1 MTKHAILPKASAAAI
16 EAHLRM
22 LTETIGVRLAGS
34 DAERA
39 AAEYLAGAGAALP
52 GTAVAIEEFPVWE
65 RHVTR
70 ESLEI
75 RIGDQW
81 HVFGCSLFGAAPST
95 EGRVIEAPL
104 VFFDTAT
111 GYQRESLDH
120 LKGAAVVHLGCHIET
135 PDHYRRLMAA
145 EPAFLLFVDTRHPG
159 AVPLADGLFPAYV
172 HAYGARPSMNVAY
185 LDAWRWKREGAAS
198 ARLCVEGSRR
208 KSHSQNVV
216 IELPGREPESGVI
229 YVGGHHDTQAGS
241 VGADDNAVGSASV
254 VELARLLSGRR
265 LRRTVRLIS
274 FGAEEQLSVGS
285 AAYVRRHREAVEHDG
300 RFMFNIDGSGS
311 ALGWLSV
318 NYNGPETFSRL
329 LAEVFHH
336 HDFYYIQQQAVFPY
350 TDQFPFAAAGVP
362 GLWLNRRNC
371 TSGAFYH
378 HRADDNMDHID
389 PALVAAQLDAAA
401 AFLTQV
407 AEADDAAFAE
417 GIPAETQREIAQVW
431 NDLYGG
437 WQGFGLA

>member
-120 LKGAAVVHLGCHIET
+120 LKGAAVVHLHARDRSGKGVADARIFREMNDGIRSRCGVIIQNT
-135 PDHYRRLMAA
+135 
-145 EPAFLLFVDTRHPG
+145 TGGPG
-159 AVPLADGLFPAYV
+159 LPIDK
-172 HAYGARPSMNVAY
+172 RITS
-185 LDAWRWKREGAAS
+185 LDASPEMAS
-198 ARLCVEGSRR
+198 LNMGSVVFFHQGHAGVTVDVQNGRPIRGLVPCKIPVRNTGNICQVRGFQDQHRLDVR
-208 KSHSQNVV
+208 
-216 IELPGREPESGVI
+216 P
-229 YVGGHHDTQAGS
+229 QAGC
-241 VGADDNAVGSASV
+241 A
-254 VELARLLSGRR
+254 
-265 LRRTVRLIS
+265 
-274 FGAEEQLSVGS
+274 QGS
-285 AAYVRRHREAVEHDG
+285 AAAQGVSCCSNSLRVDDRKCFFSLRCPVCQIMDGGIHVLNTDVHPALEALKGVLNVPA
-300 RFMFNIDGSGS
+300 R
-311 ALGWLSV
+311 V
-318 NYNGPETFSRL
+318 FSR
-329 LAEVFHH
+329 
-336 HDFYYIQQQAVFPY
+336 
-350 TDQFPFAAAGVP
+350 
-362 GLWLNRRNC
+362 
-371 TSGAFYH
+371 
-378 HRADDNMDHID
+378 
-389 PALVAAQLDAAA
+389 
-401 AFLTQV
+401 
-407 AEADDAAFAE
+407 
-417 GIPAETQREIAQVW
+417 
-431 NDLYGG
+431 
-437 WQGFGLA
+437 

>member
-1 MTKHAILPKASAAAI
+1 MTKNANLPPASAVAI
-16 EAHLRM
+16 EHHLRM

-34 DAERA
+34 AAERA
-39 AAEYLAGAGAALP
+39 AADYLAGAGAAVP
-52 GTAVAIEEFPVWE
+52 GAVVAIEEFPVWE

-70 ESLEI
+70 ERLEI
-75 RIGDQW
+75 QISGRW
-81 HVFGCSLFGAAPST
+81 HAFGCSLFGASPST

-120 LKGAAVVHLGCHIET
+120 LKGAAVVHLGCHIAT
-135 PDHYRRLMAA
+135 PDDYRRLMEAG
-145 EPAFLLFVDTRHPG
+145 PACLLFVDIRYPG

-172 HAYGARPSMNVAY
+172 HAFGARPTMNVAY
-185 LDAWRWKREGAAS
+185 QDAWRWKREGAAR

-208 KSHSQNVV
+208 ESRSQNVV
-216 IELPGREPESGVI
+216 IELPGREPESGVV

-285 AAYVRRHREAVEHDG
+285 AAYVRRHREAVARDG

-318 NYNGPETFSRL
+318 NYNGPEALSRL
-329 LAEVFHH
+329 LAEVFHR
-336 HDFYYIQQQAVFPY
+336 HDLYYTLQQEVFPY
-350 TDQFPFAAAGVP
+350 TDQFPFAVAGVP
-362 GLWLNRRNC
+362 GLWLSRRNC
-371 TSGAFYH
+371 ATGVFYH
-378 HRADDNMDHID
+378 HRADDNMGQLDA
-389 PALVAAQLDAAA
+389 ALIAAQLDAAA
-401 AFLTQV
+401 DFLTQV
-407 AEADDAAFAE
+407 AEADAGAGAGE
-417 GIPAETQREIAQVW
+417 IPPETRREIARVW
-431 NDLYGG
+431 EDLYGG
-437 WQGFGLA
+437 WKGFA

>member
-1 MTKHAILPKASAAAI
+1 MTKHANLPKASAAAL

-34 DAERA
+34 HAERA
-39 AAEYLAGAGAALP
+39 AADYLAGAGAALS
-52 GTAVAIEEFPVWE
+52 GAAVTIEEFPVWE

-81 HVFGCSLFGAAPST
+81 HAFGCSLFGSAPST

-159 AVPLADGLFPAYV
+159 ALPLADGLFPAYV

-185 LDAWRWKREGAAS
+185 LDAWRWKREGAVR

-208 KSHSQNVV
+208 KSHSQNII
-216 IELPGREPESGVI
+216 IELPGREPESGVV

-265 LRRTVRLIS
+265 LRRTVRLIT

-285 AAYVRRHREAVEHDG
+285 AAYVRRHREEVARDG

-318 NYNGPETFSRL
+318 NYNGPEAFTRL
-329 LAEVFHH
+329 LAEVFHR
-336 HDFYYIQQQAVFPY
+336 HDLYYTLQQEVFPY

-362 GLWLNRRNC
+362 GLWLSRRNC
-371 TSGAFYH
+371 ATGVFYH
-378 HRADDNMDHID
+378 HRVDDNMGQLDC
-389 PALVAAQLDAAA
+389 ALVAAQLDAVA

-407 AEADDAAFAE
+407 AEADDGAGAD
-417 GIPAETQREIAQVW
+417 GIAPVTQREIARVW
-431 NDLYGG
+431 DDLYGG
-437 WQGFGLA
+437 WKGFA